1 MWAPGNVAYYDISSR
16 VHAIPGSYK
25 MTYDI
30 GGLLMS
36 SEFLSQMRKLD
47 IVKQA
52 AGYEK
57 EVLLVHGE
65 LDEKVPVYAI
75 GPYLDLYGD
84 YATLQINH
92 QFSSVAWKNQ
102 VYDCSIEYLK
112 RKIAE

>member
-1 MWAPGNVAYYDISSR
+1 M
-16 VHAIPGSYK
+16 
-25 MTYDI
+25 
-30 GGLLMS
+30 MS

-84 YATLQINH
+84 YATLQIIPGSNH

>member
-1 MWAPGNVAYYDISSR
+1 
-16 VHAIPGSYK
+16 
-25 MTYDI
+25 
-30 GGLLMS
+30 MS

-47 IVKQA
+47 IAQAGA
-52 AGYEK
+52 AGDEK

-84 YATLQINH
+84 YATLQIIPGSNH

>member
-1 MWAPGNVAYYDISSR
+1 MR
-16 VHAIPGSYK
+16 L
-25 MTYDI
+25 M
-30 GGLLMS
+30 MS

-47 IVKQA
+47 IVKRA

-75 GPYLDLYGD
+75 GPYLDLYGKHVK
-84 YATLQINH
+84 LEIIPGSNH
-92 QFSSVAWKNQ
+92 QFSSVSWKNQ